1 MKRCPWCE
9 GDELY
14 TRYHDEEWG
23 TPVHDD
29 HTLFEFLVLESA
41 QAGLSWLTIL
51 RKRENYRKA
60 YDNFNPELVASYG
73 EEKVQELLDNPGIVR
88 NRRKI
93 LSSINNAKR
102 FLDVQREYGSFDSYI
117 WNFTEG
123 KQVINHWD
131 AIDQVPCYSDLSNK
145 ISSDLKRRGFT
156 FLGTKIIYSYLQA
169 VGIIDDHIEECFRK
183 NR

>member
-1 MKRCPWCE
+1 MIRCPWCE

-29 HTLFEFLVLESA
+29 RTLFEFMVLESA
-41 QAGLSWLTIL
+41 QAGLSWITIL

-73 EEKVQELLDNPGIVR
+73 EDKIRQLMDDPGIVR
-88 NRRKI
+88 NKRKI
-93 LSSINNAKR
+93 LSSINNAQRFIYVKR
-102 FLDVQREYGSFDSYI
+102 EFGSFDSYI
-117 WNFTEG
+117 WGFTEG

-131 AIDQVPCYSDLSNK
+131 TIEQVPCYSDLSNK
-145 ISSDLKRRGFT
+145 ISNDLKSRGFT
-156 FLGTKIIYSYLQA
+156 FLGTKIVYSYLQA

-183 NR
+183 NH

>member
-131 AIDQVPCYSDLSNK
+131 AIDQVPCYSNLSDK
-145 ISSDLKRRGFT
+145 ISGDLKRRGFT